1 MPLFAELERFY
12 NQKSNFDISNIYL
25 DVDHDSLTR
34 REPRSEK
41 CAGLRSVWEELWPRR
56 PFGGGKRIWVEWRQ
70 SSLVQVEKIRPTIA
84 EHITYIGSH
93 SEGIGTTGRGA
104 RPRQNCCQS
113 AKLTPVS
120 VGLMVLT
127 QATTAVVAQLA
138 DETSVAPK

>member
-1 MPLFAELERFY
+1 MEVRQVTMVRSLILSTIRFLIPS
-12 NQKSNFDISNIYL
+12 QFTI
-25 DVDHDSLTR
+25 
-34 REPRSEK
+34 
-41 CAGLRSVWEELWPRR
+41 SVWEELWPRR

-84 EHITYIGSH
+84 EQITYIGSN

-120 VGLMVLT
+120 VGHKVLAR
-127 QATTAVVAQLA
+127 ATTATNSSRESEPNEPLW
-138 DETSVAPK
+138 VAPPRVWARESR

>member
-34 REPRSEK
+34 REPRSEE

-84 EHITYIGSH
+84 EQITYIGSN
-93 SEGIGTTGRGA
+93 SEGIGTTGRGGT
-104 RPRQNCCQS
+104 S
-113 AKLTPVS
+113 EAKLLPECKADT
-120 VGLMVLT
+120 GQRGT
-127 QATTAVVAQLA
+127 QGPRPGDYCYKFISRKRA
-138 DETSVAPK
+138 K